1 MRASYR
7 DLGRPVTARIGPDA
21 TPSRWRGCLAEA
33 YYSTGRN
40 AFLLPRGRLPMPL
53 LARGKRLAKELT
65 LLDVFAISAG
75 AMFSSGFFL
84 LPGIAAAEVGPAVVL
99 AYLLAGLLVVPA
111 LLSKAELCTAMPRAG
126 GTYYF
131 LDRSMGP
138 MVGTIG
144 GLGTWA
150 ALVLKSAFAL
160 IGMGAYLELFVN
172 IPIRP
177 LAIGLTVVFVVIN
190 LVGARETS
198 SLQRVLVLA
207 LLAVLCVLIIAGIAH
222 LSATGAREVARE
234 RFTPFLPFGTQSL
247 VSTIGLVFVSF
258 MGITKVASIPEEIRD
273 PDRNIPLGMAL
284 SLGVA
289 ILFYVLVI
297 GIMVAV
303 LPRDA
308 FHHDLTPVA
317 TAGRALLGWL
327 PEPLEA
333 VLVVGAAITGFAA
346 MANAGVMT
354 ASRYPLALARDR
366 ILPRPLEELNRFR
379 TPGRAILLTGSLMIV
394 FLLTLEVETVAK
406 LASALQLLIFGL
418 VNLAVI
424 VMRES
429 RIEAYDPGFRSPL
442 YPWVQIIGFLAPLW
456 LIVEIGF
463 GSILFTAG
471 VILAAVA
478 WYRWYARARVEREG
492 AMYHVFERWGR
503 RRFEGLDRELR
514 QILKE
519 KGLREADPFE
529 RLVTGAMVLDLPDPV
544 VFEEVATLAARALA
558 RETGAS
564 ESGLRDAFLEGTR
577 LGVTPVS
584 RGVALPHA
592 RIRGL
597 AEARLC
603 LVRAAGGVDMGLDE
617 EPGEPIHA
625 LFFLVSPRVDAGQ
638 HLRILAELAGR
649 VDAEGFRE
657 GWRSARHEAEL
668 KEVLLRDE
676 RFLGLDLRPGTPA
689 GSLAG
694 RRVSELG
701 LPAGTL
707 VALVRRG
714 GRTLV
719 PSGSTTLEADD
730 RLTILGE
737 PDGIAALRAR
747 FSGS

>member
-1 MRASYR
+1 
-7 DLGRPVTARIGPDA
+7 
-21 TPSRWRGCLAEA
+21 
-33 YYSTGRN
+33 
-40 AFLLPRGRLPMPL
+40 MPL
-53 LARGKRLAKELT
+53 LARGKRLAKELS
-65 LLDVFAISAG
+65 LADVFAISAG

-138 MVGTIG
+138 MVGTVG

-160 IGMGAYLELFVN
+160 IGMGAYLELFVSV
-172 IPIRP
+172 PIRP
-177 LAIGLTVVFVVIN
+177 LAIGLTVLFVVIN

-198 SLQRVLVLA
+198 RLQRVLVFS
-207 LLAVLCVLIIAGIAH
+207 LLAVLTFFILAGIAQ
-222 LSATGAREVARE
+222 LAGPAARETARQ
-234 RFTPFLPFGTQSL
+234 RFTPFLPFGPHSL
-247 VSTIGLVFVSF
+247 VSTMGLVFVSF
-258 MGITKVASIPEEIRD
+258 MGITKVASIPEEVKD

-289 ILFYVLVI
+289 ILFYVLTI

-303 LPRDA
+303 LPADEL
-308 FHHDLTPVA
+308 HHDLTPVA

-327 PEPLEA
+327 PAPLEP

-366 ILPRPLEELNRFR
+366 IMPSGLQELNRFR
-379 TPGRAILLTGSLMIV
+379 SPGRSIVLTGALMIL
-394 FLLTLEVETVAK
+394 FLATLEVETVAK
-406 LASALQLLIFGL
+406 LASALQLLIFGM

-429 RIEAYDPGFRSPL
+429 RLEAYDPGFRSPL
-442 YPWVQIIGFLAPLW
+442 YPWVQIVGFLASMW
-456 LIVEIGF
+456 LIVEIGL

-471 VILAAVA
+471 IVVASVA

-529 RLVTGAMVLDLPDPV
+529 RLLANALLLDLPDPAR
-544 VFEEVATLAARALA
+544 FEDVAARAARALA
-558 RETGAS
+558 AQTGSS
-564 ESGLRDAFLEGTR
+564 ERDLLDTFLEGTR

-584 RGVALPHA
+584 HGVALPHA
-592 RIRGL
+592 RLREL
-597 AEARLC
+597 TESRLV
-603 LVRAAGGVDMGLDE
+603 LVRARKGVDMGLEE
-617 EPGEPIHA
+617 EPHEAIRA
-625 LFFLVSPRVDAGQ
+625 LFFLASPRTDAGR

-649 VDAEGFRE
+649 VDDEGFME
-657 GWRSARHEAEL
+657 AWLAARHEVEV
-668 KEVLLRDE
+668 KEVLLGEE
-676 RFLGLDLRPGTPA
+676 RFLTVELRPGTGT
-689 GSLAG
+689 GSLSG
-694 RRVSELG
+694 RRVSEME
-701 LPAGTL
+701 LPRGAL
-707 VALVRRG
+707 VAFVHRG

-719 PSGSTTLEADD
+719 PSGETKLEPGD
-730 RLTILGE
+730 RLSVLGE
-737 PDGIAALRAR
+737 PEALAALRSR
-747 FSGS
+747 WIGR